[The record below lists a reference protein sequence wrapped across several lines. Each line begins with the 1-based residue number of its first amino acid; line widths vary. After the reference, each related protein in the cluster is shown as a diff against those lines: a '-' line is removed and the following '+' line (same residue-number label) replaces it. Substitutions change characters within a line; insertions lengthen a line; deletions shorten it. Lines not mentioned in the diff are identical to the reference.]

1 MYNSHHTLKRAIVET
16 ILKKNIMNKKIIIAD
31 NHFVVR
37 IGATLILKS
46 YYKKMHQDHII
57 CNTPSYSEL
66 TNRLLKEK
74 FDLLILDMNMP
85 GSPSLKMI
93 KELKEIQPELKILIF
108 SIYGNDIGLQYII
121 EGAEGYLNK
130 SSEEDKII
138 EAVESIFEVGKY
150 YSIDI
155 VDLLVAS
162 MQKKT
167 VLSSPID
174 VLSEREKEIFD
185 LFLEGYGNLEVSNI
199 LNLHKSTINTYK
211 IRIFKKLNIKTI
223 ADLIRIGDKNKKN

>member
-1 MYNSHHTLKRAIVET
+1 
-16 ILKKNIMNKKIIIAD
+16 MNKKIIIAD